1 MLKNS
6 HFAAPRT
13 LAECH
18 FQTGYRPAM
27 PRDPWADAGHMVL
40 NFVSAA
46 GVVVL
51 VVMALAGVFE

>member
-40 NFVSAA
+40 NAVCAV

-51 VVMALAGVFE
+51 VLMALAGVFE

>member
-1 MLKNS
+1 MKPS
-6 HFAAPRT
+6 HLTAPRT

-18 FQTGYRPAM
+18 FQTGYRPAL
-27 PRDPWADAGHMVL
+27 RDPWANAGHLIL
-40 NFVSAA
+40 NIASAA

>member
-1 MLKNS
+1 MKPS
-6 HFAAPRT
+6 HLVAPRT

-18 FQTGYRPAM
+18 FQTGYRPAL
-27 PRDPWADAGHMVL
+27 PRDPWADAGHLIL

-51 VVMALAGVFE
+51 VVMALTGVFE